1 MNYGFTD
8 RVTKV
13 LAVARDE
20 AFRLNH
26 DYLETE
32 HQLLGIAREGEGIA
46 AEILTNLGADLD
58 EIREGVEASVEPG
71 KSKMK
76 SGELPY
82 TAGGKKVLELAMRE
96 ARDLDHTYVGTAH
109 LLLGLLGEATG
120 VAAKV
125 LNSVGIRFEEAR
137 AEMLRLGRQ

>member
-8 RVTKV
+8 RVAKV

-26 DYLETE
+26 DYLGTE

-58 EIREGVEASVEPG
+58 EIREGVEASLEPG
-71 KSKMK
+71 
-76 SGELPY
+76 ETDLNLAEVPY
-82 TAGGKKVLELAMRE
+82 TLPATIVLKFAMRE
-96 ARDLDHTYVGTAH
+96 ARDQGSNVGTAH
-109 LLLGLLGEATG
+109 LLLGLLGEADG
-120 VAAKV
+120 IAAKV
-125 LNSVGIRFEEAR
+125 LNSAGIKLEEAR
-137 AEMLRLGRQ
+137 AEMLRLGG